1 MVKRERL
8 KRYGEEEGGVFEED
22 EFALLADELGEVEE
36 EDVEAEE
43 REDGEG
49 GGPAPEEM
57 CGSVAA
63 G

>member
-1 MVKRERL
+1 M
-8 KRYGEEEGGVFEED
+8 FEKD

-43 REDGEG
+43 CEDGEG

-57 CGSVAA
+57 GGSVAA

>member
-1 MVKRERL
+1 M
-8 KRYGEEEGGVFEED
+8 FEED

-43 REDGEG
+43 CEDGEG

-57 CGSVAA
+57 GRSFAA